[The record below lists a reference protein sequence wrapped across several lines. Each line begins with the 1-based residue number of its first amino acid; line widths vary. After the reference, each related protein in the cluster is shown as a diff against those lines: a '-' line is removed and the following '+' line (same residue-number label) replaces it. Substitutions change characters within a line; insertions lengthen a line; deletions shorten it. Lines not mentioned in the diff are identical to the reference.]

1 MHESPAMKHHRSGIA
16 ALRVVLSLLLVA
28 LAAVLAACGGG
39 GGTPYTGVTIRPL
52 STDFTSRKA
61 VAYSPYRT
69 AANEAGLPAE
79 VITKTMI
86 KEDLDLLL
94 AAGFRAI
101 RLFDS
106 SDKVAR
112 QTLEVIRDN
121 NLNIKVQLGAFVLGS
136 SESASRAE
144 IARCVALANAFPDIV
159 LAVSVGNETM
169 VSWAFN
175 RIAPPLMAD
184 YIRSVRSQITQP
196 VTTDDNYAFWAS
208 APTIITNEIDYA
220 ALHTYA
226 NLDTWFDP
234 TRWEWKRRD
243 VPAAQ
248 RAVAMM
254 DAAMAETRRQY
265 QEARDFLDRKGL
277 SYIPIIVGETGWNA
291 VDVGRQKF
299 RAHPVNQ
306 KMYLDRLQAWA
317 AEGRAGGNAPKQVF
331 YFEAFDEPWKQ
342 GDDKWGLFN
351 VQRQARYAIQA
362 LNPPGSVFGS
372 ATWTWEPVIA
382 ANDADGNGVYSDADA
397 TYFQPPVVNAEV
409 TASTYTLYSDTP
421 AGPSELRPSG
431 LRWDAFDGTTA
442 AFPEVAGIFGPGDA
456 NNSLRITPQPASF
469 GWGLLRQSPTGVTEN
484 LAGYAA
490 SGRLSFLVST
500 TYPGKIE
507 IGISSDTQDREA
519 QEAYLQIGP
528 GDYGYCNTGAW
539 CSVSIPLRDF
549 QAVNPRLDLSLVLS
563 RFVIADR
570 YAFTGK
576 PASAGFTNPVFID
589 AVRWTK

>member
-1 MHESPAMKHHRSGIA
+1 MKHQRFGIA
-16 ALRVVLSLLLVA
+16 AMRVFLCLLLAALVA
-28 LAAVLAACGGG
+28 SCGGG
-39 GGTPYTGVTIRPL
+39 GGVPYTGVTIRPL

-69 AANEAGLPAE
+69 AANEAGLAAE
-79 VITKTMI
+79 VITKAMI

-106 SDKVAR
+106 SDKVAK

-136 SESASRAE
+136 SEAASRAE
-144 IARCVALANAFPDIV
+144 IARCVALANAFPTIV

-175 RIAPPLMAD
+175 RITPALMAE
-184 YIRSVRSQITQP
+184 YIRSVRSQIQQP
-196 VTTDDNYAFWAS
+196 VTTDDNYAFWAD
-208 APTIITNEIDYA
+208 APTIITDQIDYA

-234 TRWEWKRRD
+234 KRWEWKRKD

-265 QEARDFLDRKGL
+265 QEARDFLDKKGL

-291 VDVGRQKF
+291 VDVGRQNF

-351 VQRQARYAIQA
+351 VQRQARYAVQA
-362 LNPPGSVFGS
+362 LNPPGATFGS
-372 ATWTWEPVIA
+372 ATWVYEPVIA
-382 ANDADGNGVYSDADA
+382 ANDANADGVYTDADA
-397 TYFQPPVVNAEV
+397 IYFKPPVVNAAV
-409 TASTYTLYSDTP
+409 AATKYTLYSDLP
-421 AGPSELRPSG
+421 AGASEVRPTG
-431 LRWDAFDGTTA
+431 LRWDAFDGNTA
-442 AFPEVAGIFGPGDA
+442 AAPEVSGVFGPGDA
-456 NNSLRITPQPASF
+456 SNSLRIAPQPASY

-484 LAGYAA
+484 LSAFAA
-490 SGRLSFLVST
+490 TGRVNFLVST

-507 IGISSDTQDREA
+507 IGIATDTQDREG
-519 QEAYLQIGP
+519 QEAYLQLSP

-539 CSVSIPLRDF
+539 CSVSIPLSAF
-549 QAVNPRLDLSLVLS
+549 AAVNPKIDLSLVTL

-576 PASAGFTNPVFID
+576 ANNAGITTPIFID
-589 AVRWTK
+589 AIHWSR